1 MTKVVLLAKEVG
13 MSQDFDLTREDVED
27 LVRRIKEYK
36 DFLSSK
42 DFSEAGK
49 QSVLDEMF
57 TSVLLLN
64 NEIKKLQH
72 EVFELKRTIERL

>member
-1 MTKVVLLAKEVG
+1 MRKVVLLAKEVG
-13 MSQDFDLTREDVED
+13 MSQDFDLTKEDVED
-27 LVRRIKEYK
+27 LVRRIKDYK

-57 TSVLLLN
+57 TIVLLLN
-64 NEIKKLQH
+64 NEIKKLQQ
-72 EVFELKRTIERL
+72 EVSELKRKIERS

>member
-13 MSQDFDLTREDVED
+13 MSQDFDLTREDIED

-49 QSVLDEMF
+49 KSVLDEMF

>member
-1 MTKVVLLAKEVG
+1 
-13 MSQDFDLTREDVED
+13 MSQDFDLTKEDIED
-27 LVRRIKEYK
+27 LVRRIKDYK

-57 TSVLLLN
+57 TIVLLLN
-64 NEIKKLQH
+64 NEIKKLQQ
-72 EVFELKRTIERL
+72 EVSELKREIERS

>member
-64 NEIKKLQH
+64 NGIKKLQH